1 MLQINIK
8 YLFVACR
15 AKLFPNTKFLFDDS
29 VVDGPRK
36 WFEITSVGR
45 CYNKILGKGVKCSK
59 INPSG
64 YQAKCFIFQHPNALV
79 GKLIKFP
86 SLKIIISLLI
96 YNKFFTNK
104 LAKTHC

>member
-1 MLQINIK
+1 MWHVEQNCFLI
-8 YLFVACR
+8 
-15 AKLFPNTKFLFDDS
+15 PTFLFDDS

-64 YQAKCFIFQHPNALV
+64 YQEKCFIFQHPNALV